1 MEVGNA
7 SMNLHQIRQEVDSNL
22 LLRFG
27 KAGSSSF
34 LGDTGYTMMDPQVVL
49 SVFEHVIIQLLVK
62 RLTYLVTSENTYPPV
77 LQ

>member
-1 MEVGNA
+1 MEMGNA

-34 LGDTGYTMMDPQVVL
+34 LRDTGYTMMDPQVVL
-49 SVFEHVIIQLLVK
+49 SVFEHMIIQLSEK
-62 RLTYLVTSENTYPPV
+62 RLAYLVTS
-77 LQ
+77 

>member
-49 SVFEHVIIQLLVK
+49 DVFEHVIIQLLAK
-62 RLTYLVTSENTYPPV
+62 RLAYLVTSENTYPPV